1 MKKRRKFKHEHFQ
14 LDFEPVEDYIIIV
27 DITDDAEKTIKDI
40 IIVKK
45 PKPDLRF
52 PRNPYLMN

>member
-1 MKKRRKFKHEHFQ
+1 MKNRRKLKHEYFQ
-14 LDFEPVEDYIIIV
+14 IDFEPVEDYLIIV

-45 PKPDLRF
+45 PKLDLSF